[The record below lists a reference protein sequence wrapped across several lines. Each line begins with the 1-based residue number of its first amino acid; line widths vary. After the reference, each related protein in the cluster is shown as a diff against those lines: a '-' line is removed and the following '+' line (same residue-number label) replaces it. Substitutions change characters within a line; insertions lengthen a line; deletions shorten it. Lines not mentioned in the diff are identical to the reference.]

1 MASEENT
8 QGQGP
13 PRQRKGKKLAP
24 RSTVYQHFTQNN
36 NQKTWWSCKYCGE
49 VVGADTNKHG
59 TTNLWKHHRKCKGR
73 GGESQSHPTSSWPLK
88 PQLQSQPQPPSGP
101 GGESSCHEPAGLDD
115 QEASR
120 DLARMIVLHG
130 YDPSVVEDDYFR
142 SFVRGLNP
150 QFKLP
155 SRIDIEHMC
164 RWDFHL

>member
-73 GGESQSHPTSSWPLK
+73 GGESVTSNELV
-88 PQLQSQPQPPSGP
+88 
-101 GGESSCHEPAGLDD
+101 AA
-115 QEASR
+115 EAAAAVTAAASLR
-120 DLARMIVLHG
+120 
-130 YDPSVVEDDYFR
+130 P
-142 SFVRGLNP
+142 
-150 QFKLP
+150 
-155 SRIDIEHMC
+155 
-164 RWDFHL
+164 RW